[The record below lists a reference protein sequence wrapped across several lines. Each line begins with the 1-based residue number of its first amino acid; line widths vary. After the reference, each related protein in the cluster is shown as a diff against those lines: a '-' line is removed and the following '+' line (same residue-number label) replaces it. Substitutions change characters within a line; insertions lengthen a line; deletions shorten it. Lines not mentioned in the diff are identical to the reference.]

1 MEMAN
6 KMSGRKRKEAKVI
19 SAPRSEE
26 IEQISI
32 YQMVMIDK
40 NGAKFYM
47 KRLKYRGVP
56 ELISGTEGIAGDF
69 KKPDELVDANR
80 EKIIIE
86 IYKVI
91 PKSDNLIS
99 ITALGYLKAGLIKYF
114 KYIDEFDPQAIPF
127 SIDSINNCL
136 VYYNKMSLKGVGPT
150 IVNSIKGAISYFLRL
165 MGRENDTRLLTTA
178 NIRRPSIVNVAY
190 DIETELKPLSKILIR
205 GHNSFLSHIMN
216 NTIPELHPFYDEA
229 LIIKMAKEDQNVVYI
244 KHAFRMTLF
253 PNRIFRMN
261 KELNISYMR
270 KIVMF
275 NHASRGALFL
285 FFMLTGMNAGV
296 LQSMRR
302 KDVIFKDIGSGKF
315 IFNGIKYRARNKE
328 VDNALG
334 FSSYTRRLIEE
345 WLSATAV
352 IYKTLNVD
360 CMDDMPL
367 LPYIRSDL
375 SISDYNKAR
384 DIASC
389 INFLIR
395 RLLPFRINATR
406 LRKTKSDILM
416 RVTEDMYLVSQG
428 LNNSVEVVRKSY
440 SSGIKSD
447 HDRNLSAAMEAQAAI
462 SKGEKI
468 NQAIEYAKILHSDIL
483 AEYDYKERLSRNEI
497 PVYEITPSGVR
508 CSGDD
513 SLQSQLERRLKN
525 LAVELKKD
533 EHKCTDFLACFDC
546 ENHVLVA
553 SESDIWMMFSF
564 HQQILDIKEL
574 PSQNSIPKSK
584 LYEIE
589 SILSR
594 TLLRFES
601 KAPQAY
607 YGAKEKFESEGAHP
621 LYLNVRGLID
631 TLEIFNV

>member
-1 MEMAN
+1 
-6 KMSGRKRKEAKVI
+6 MSGRKRKEAKVM
-19 SAPRSEE
+19 SVPRSEA
-26 IEQISI
+26 IEQLSI
-32 YQMVMIDK
+32 NHMVMFNK
-40 NGAKFYM
+40 NGVRFHM

-56 ELISGTEGIAGDF
+56 ELISGAGGGAGDF

-86 IYKVI
+86 LYRAT
-91 PKSDNLIS
+91 PKSNNLIS
-99 ITALGYLKAGLIKYF
+99 TTAVGYLRTGLTKYF

-136 VYYNKMSLKGVGPT
+136 VYYNKMSLKGVKTT
-150 IVNSIKGAISYFLRL
+150 IVNSIKSAVSYFLRL
-165 MGRENDTRLLTTA
+165 MGRENDIRLLTVA
-178 NIRRPSIVNVAY
+178 NIRRPSLVNVAY

-216 NTIPELHPFYDEA
+216 NTIPELHPFFDEA
-229 LIIKMAKEDQNVVYI
+229 LIIKMANKENLTKNVGHI
-244 KHAFRMTLF
+244 KHAFRMTVF
-253 PNRIFRMN
+253 PNRIFRNN
-261 KELNISYMR
+261 KALSISYMR

-285 FFMLTGMNAGV
+285 FFMLTGMNTSV

-302 KDVIFKDIGSGKF
+302 KDVVFKDIGSGKF
-315 IFNGIKYRARNKE
+315 IFNGIKHRAKNKE
-328 VDNALG
+328 IDNALG

-345 WLSATAV
+345 WLSATTV

-375 SISDYNKAR
+375 SISDYNKAS
-384 DIASC
+384 DIASG

-416 RVTEDMYLVSQG
+416 RVTEDIYLVSQG

-468 NQAIEYAKILHSDIL
+468 NQAIDNAKILHSDIL
-483 AEYDYKERLSRNEI
+483 AEYDYKKRLSRNEI
-497 PVYEITPSGVR
+497 SVYEITPSCVR

-533 EHKCTDFLACFDC
+533 EHKCTNFLACFDC
-546 ENHVLVA
+546 ESHVLVA

-564 HQQILDIKEL
+564 HQQVLDIKEL

-589 SILSR
+589 SI
-594 TLLRFES
+594 
-601 KAPQAY
+601 
-607 YGAKEKFESEGAHP
+607 
-621 LYLNVRGLID
+621 
-631 TLEIFNV
+631 

>member
-1 MEMAN
+1 MTN
-6 KMSGRKRKEAKVI
+6 KMSGRKRKEAKVM
-19 SAPRSEE
+19 SVPRSEA
-26 IEQISI
+26 IEQLSI
-32 YQMVMIDK
+32 NHMVMFNK
-40 NGAKFYM
+40 NGVRFHM

-56 ELISGTEGIAGDF
+56 ELISGAGGGAGDF

-86 IYKVI
+86 LYRAT
-91 PKSDNLIS
+91 PKSNNLIS
-99 ITALGYLKAGLIKYF
+99 TTAVGYLRTGLTKYF

-136 VYYNKMSLKGVGPT
+136 VYYNKMSLKGVKTT
-150 IVNSIKGAISYFLRL
+150 IVNSIKSAVSYFLRL
-165 MGRENDTRLLTTA
+165 MGRENDIRLLTVA
-178 NIRRPSIVNVAY
+178 NIRRPSLVNVAY

-216 NTIPELHPFYDEA
+216 NTIPELHPFFDEA
-229 LIIKMAKEDQNVVYI
+229 LIIKMANKENLTKNVGHI
-244 KHAFRMTLF
+244 KHAFRMTVF
-253 PNRIFRMN
+253 PNRIFRNN
-261 KELNISYMR
+261 KALSISYMR

-285 FFMLTGMNAGV
+285 FFMLTGMNTSV

-302 KDVIFKDIGSGKF
+302 KDVVFKDIGSGKF
-315 IFNGIKYRARNKE
+315 IFNGIKHRAKNKE
-328 VDNALG
+328 IDNALG

-345 WLSATAV
+345 WLSATTV

-375 SISDYNKAR
+375 SISDYNKAS
-384 DIASC
+384 DIASG

-416 RVTEDMYLVSQG
+416 RVTEDIYLVSQG

-468 NQAIEYAKILHSDIL
+468 NQAIDNAKILHSDIL
-483 AEYDYKERLSRNEI
+483 AEYDYKKRLSRNEI
-497 PVYEITPSGVR
+497 SVYEITPSCVR

-533 EHKCTDFLACFDC
+533 EHKCTNFLACFDC
-546 ENHVLVA
+546 ESHVLVA

-564 HQQILDIKEL
+564 HQQVLDIKEL

-589 SILSR
+589 SI
-594 TLLRFES
+594 
-601 KAPQAY
+601 
-607 YGAKEKFESEGAHP
+607 
-621 LYLNVRGLID
+621 
-631 TLEIFNV
+631 

>member
-1 MEMAN
+1 
-6 KMSGRKRKEAKVI
+6 MSV
-19 SAPRSEE
+19 PRSEA
-26 IEQISI
+26 IEQLSI
-32 YQMVMIDK
+32 NHMVMFNK
-40 NGAKFYM
+40 NGVRFHM

-56 ELISGTEGIAGDF
+56 ELISGAGGGAGDF

-86 IYKVI
+86 LYRAT
-91 PKSDNLIS
+91 PKSNNLIS
-99 ITALGYLKAGLIKYF
+99 TTAVGYLRTGLTKYF

-136 VYYNKMSLKGVGPT
+136 VYYNKMSLKGVKTT
-150 IVNSIKGAISYFLRL
+150 IVNSIKSAVSYFLRL
-165 MGRENDTRLLTTA
+165 MGRENDIRLLTVA
-178 NIRRPSIVNVAY
+178 NIRRPSLVNVAY

-216 NTIPELHPFYDEA
+216 NTIPELHPFFDEA
-229 LIIKMAKEDQNVVYI
+229 LIIKMANKENLTKNVGHI
-244 KHAFRMTLF
+244 KHAFRMTVF
-253 PNRIFRMN
+253 PNRIFRNN
-261 KELNISYMR
+261 KALSISYMR

-285 FFMLTGMNAGV
+285 FFMLTGMNTSV

-302 KDVIFKDIGSGKF
+302 KDVVFKDIGSGKF
-315 IFNGIKYRARNKE
+315 IFNGIKHRAKNKE
-328 VDNALG
+328 IDNALG

-345 WLSATAV
+345 WLSATTV

-375 SISDYNKAR
+375 SISDYNKAS
-384 DIASC
+384 DIASG

-416 RVTEDMYLVSQG
+416 RVTEDIYLVSQG

-468 NQAIEYAKILHSDIL
+468 NQAIDNAKILHSDIL
-483 AEYDYKERLSRNEI
+483 AEYDYKKRLSRNEI
-497 PVYEITPSGVR
+497 SVYEITPSCVR

-533 EHKCTDFLACFDC
+533 EHKCTNFLACFDC
-546 ENHVLVA
+546 ESHVLVA

-564 HQQILDIKEL
+564 HQQVLDIKEL

-589 SILSR
+589 SI
-594 TLLRFES
+594 
-601 KAPQAY
+601 
-607 YGAKEKFESEGAHP
+607 
-621 LYLNVRGLID
+621 
-631 TLEIFNV
+631 

>member
-1 MEMAN
+1 
-6 KMSGRKRKEAKVI
+6 
-19 SAPRSEE
+19 
-26 IEQISI
+26 
-32 YQMVMIDK
+32 
-40 NGAKFYM
+40 
-47 KRLKYRGVP
+47 
-56 ELISGTEGIAGDF
+56 
-69 KKPDELVDANR
+69 
-80 EKIIIE
+80 
-86 IYKVI
+86 
-91 PKSDNLIS
+91 
-99 ITALGYLKAGLIKYF
+99 
-114 KYIDEFDPQAIPF
+114 
-127 SIDSINNCL
+127 
-136 VYYNKMSLKGVGPT
+136 
-150 IVNSIKGAISYFLRL
+150 
-165 MGRENDTRLLTTA
+165 MGRENDIRLLTVA
-178 NIRRPSIVNVAY
+178 NIRRPSLVNVAY

-216 NTIPELHPFYDEA
+216 NTIPELHPFFDEA
-229 LIIKMAKEDQNVVYI
+229 LIIKMANKENLTKNVGHI
-244 KHAFRMTLF
+244 KHAFRMTVF
-253 PNRIFRMN
+253 PNRIFRNN
-261 KELNISYMR
+261 KALSISYMR

-285 FFMLTGMNAGV
+285 FFMLTGMNTSV

-302 KDVIFKDIGSGKF
+302 KDVVFKDIGSGKF
-315 IFNGIKYRARNKE
+315 IFNGIKHRAKNKE
-328 VDNALG
+328 IDNALG

-345 WLSATAV
+345 WLSATTV

-375 SISDYNKAR
+375 SISDYNKAS
-384 DIASC
+384 DIASG

-416 RVTEDMYLVSQG
+416 RVTEDIYLVSQG

-468 NQAIEYAKILHSDIL
+468 NQAIDNAKILHSDIL
-483 AEYDYKERLSRNEI
+483 TEYDYKKRLSRNEI
-497 PVYEITPSGVR
+497 SVYEITPSCVR

-533 EHKCTDFLACFDC
+533 EHKCTNFLACFDC
-546 ENHVLVA
+546 ESHVLVA

-564 HQQILDIKEL
+564 HQQVLDIKEL

-589 SILSR
+589 SI
-594 TLLRFES
+594 
-601 KAPQAY
+601 
-607 YGAKEKFESEGAHP
+607 
-621 LYLNVRGLID
+621 
-631 TLEIFNV
+631 

>member
-1 MEMAN
+1 
-6 KMSGRKRKEAKVI
+6 MSGRKRKEAKVM
-19 SAPRSEE
+19 SVPRSEA
-26 IEQISI
+26 IEQLSI
-32 YQMVMIDK
+32 NHMVMFNK
-40 NGAKFYM
+40 NGVRFHM

-56 ELISGTEGIAGDF
+56 ELISGAGGGAGDF

-86 IYKVI
+86 LYRAT
-91 PKSDNLIS
+91 PKSNNLIS
-99 ITALGYLKAGLIKYF
+99 TTAVGYLRTGLTKYF

-136 VYYNKMSLKGVGPT
+136 VYYNKMSLKGVKTT
-150 IVNSIKGAISYFLRL
+150 IVNSIKSAVSYFLRL
-165 MGRENDTRLLTTA
+165 MGRENDIRLLTVA
-178 NIRRPSIVNVAY
+178 NIRRPSLVNVAY

-216 NTIPELHPFYDEA
+216 NTIPELHPFFDEA
-229 LIIKMAKEDQNVVYI
+229 LIIKMANKENLTKNVGHI
-244 KHAFRMTLF
+244 KHAFRMTVF
-253 PNRIFRMN
+253 PNRIFRNN
-261 KELNISYMR
+261 KALSISYMR

-285 FFMLTGMNAGV
+285 FFMLTGMNTSV

-302 KDVIFKDIGSGKF
+302 KDVVFKDIGSGKF
-315 IFNGIKYRARNKE
+315 IFNGIKHRAKNKE
-328 VDNALG
+328 IDNALG

-345 WLSATAV
+345 WLSATTV

-375 SISDYNKAR
+375 SISDYNKAS
-384 DIASC
+384 DIASG

-416 RVTEDMYLVSQG
+416 RVTEDIYLVSQG

-468 NQAIEYAKILHSDIL
+468 NQAIDNAKILHSDIL
-483 AEYDYKERLSRNEI
+483 TEYDYKKRLSRNEI
-497 PVYEITPSGVR
+497 SVYEITPSCVR

-533 EHKCTDFLACFDC
+533 EHKCTNFLACFDC
-546 ENHVLVA
+546 ESHVLVA

-564 HQQILDIKEL
+564 HQQVLDIKEL

-589 SILSR
+589 SI
-594 TLLRFES
+594 
-601 KAPQAY
+601 
-607 YGAKEKFESEGAHP
+607 
-621 LYLNVRGLID
+621 
-631 TLEIFNV
+631 

>member
-1 MEMAN
+1 
-6 KMSGRKRKEAKVI
+6 MSGRKRKEAKVM
-19 SAPRSEE
+19 SVPRSEA
-26 IEQISI
+26 IEQLSI
-32 YQMVMIDK
+32 NHMVMFNK
-40 NGAKFYM
+40 NGVRFHM

-56 ELISGTEGIAGDF
+56 ELISGAGGGAGDF

-86 IYKVI
+86 LYRAT
-91 PKSDNLIS
+91 PKSNNLIS
-99 ITALGYLKAGLIKYF
+99 TTAVGYLRTGLTKYF

-136 VYYNKMSLKGVGPT
+136 VYYNKMSLKGVKTT
-150 IVNSIKGAISYFLRL
+150 IVNSIKSAVSYFLRL
-165 MGRENDTRLLTTA
+165 MGRENDIRLLTVA
-178 NIRRPSIVNVAY
+178 NIRRPSLVNVAY

-216 NTIPELHPFYDEA
+216 NTIPELHPFFDEA
-229 LIIKMAKEDQNVVYI
+229 LIIKMANKENLTKNVGHI
-244 KHAFRMTLF
+244 KHAFRMTVF
-253 PNRIFRMN
+253 PNRIFRNN
-261 KELNISYMR
+261 KALSISYMR

-285 FFMLTGMNAGV
+285 FFMLTGMNTSV

-302 KDVIFKDIGSGKF
+302 KDVVFKDIGSGKF
-315 IFNGIKYRARNKE
+315 IFNGIKHRAKNKE
-328 VDNALG
+328 IDNALG

-345 WLSATAV
+345 WLSATTV

-375 SISDYNKAR
+375 SISDYNKAS
-384 DIASC
+384 DIASG

-395 RLLPFRINATR
+395 KLLPFRINATR

-416 RVTEDMYLVSQG
+416 RVTEDIYLVSQG

-468 NQAIEYAKILHSDIL
+468 NQAIDNAKILHSDIL
-483 AEYDYKERLSRNEI
+483 AEYDYKKRLSRNEI
-497 PVYEITPSGVR
+497 SVYEITPSCVR

-533 EHKCTDFLACFDC
+533 EHKCTNFLACFDC
-546 ENHVLVA
+546 ESHVLVA

-564 HQQILDIKEL
+564 HQQVLDIKEL

-589 SILSR
+589 SI
-594 TLLRFES
+594 
-601 KAPQAY
+601 
-607 YGAKEKFESEGAHP
+607 
-621 LYLNVRGLID
+621 
-631 TLEIFNV
+631 

>member
-1 MEMAN
+1 MTN
-6 KMSGRKRKEAKVI
+6 KMSGRKRKEAKVM
-19 SAPRSEE
+19 SVPRSEA
-26 IEQISI
+26 IEQLSI
-32 YQMVMIDK
+32 NHMVMFNK
-40 NGAKFYM
+40 NGVRFHM

-56 ELISGTEGIAGDF
+56 ELISGAGGGAGDF

-86 IYKVI
+86 LYRAT
-91 PKSDNLIS
+91 PKSNNLIS
-99 ITALGYLKAGLIKYF
+99 TTAVGYLRTGLTKYF

-136 VYYNKMSLKGVGPT
+136 VYYNKMSLKGVKTT
-150 IVNSIKGAISYFLRL
+150 IVNSIKSAVSYFLRL
-165 MGRENDTRLLTTA
+165 MGRENDIRLLTVA
-178 NIRRPSIVNVAY
+178 NIRRPSLVNVAY

-216 NTIPELHPFYDEA
+216 NTIPELHPFFDEA
-229 LIIKMAKEDQNVVYI
+229 LIIKMANKENLTKNVGHI
-244 KHAFRMTLF
+244 KHAFRMTVF
-253 PNRIFRMN
+253 PNRIFRNN
-261 KELNISYMR
+261 KALSISYMR

-285 FFMLTGMNAGV
+285 FFMLTGMNTSV

-302 KDVIFKDIGSGKF
+302 KDVVFKDIGSGKF
-315 IFNGIKYRARNKE
+315 IFNGIKHRAKNKE
-328 VDNALG
+328 IDNALG

-345 WLSATAV
+345 WLSATTV

-375 SISDYNKAR
+375 SISDYNKAS
-384 DIASC
+384 DIASG

-416 RVTEDMYLVSQG
+416 RVTEDIYLVSQG

-468 NQAIEYAKILHSDIL
+468 NQAIDNAKILHSDIL
-483 AEYDYKERLSRNEI
+483 TEYDYKKRLSRNEI
-497 PVYEITPSGVR
+497 SVYEITPSCVR

-533 EHKCTDFLACFDC
+533 EHKCTNFLACFDC
-546 ENHVLVA
+546 ESHVLVA

-564 HQQILDIKEL
+564 HQQVLDIKEL

-589 SILSR
+589 SI
-594 TLLRFES
+594 
-601 KAPQAY
+601 
-607 YGAKEKFESEGAHP
+607 
-621 LYLNVRGLID
+621 
-631 TLEIFNV
+631 